1 MKINSPDQAG
11 TPGTTGGA
19 SGPAGG
25 DLGGTLPSPTV
36 VAIAGTPI
44 ADVLAQ
50 FLTVVGGGKG
60 TVQAHGTLG
69 ATETVDL
76 ALGNYHWGTM
86 DQDCTIGFT
95 GWTSGKDCQIALEL
109 AEDGTGGW
117 TPTLTGVTWIGGT
130 PTWDTTA
137 GSTTFVALFSRD
149 GGTTIYAG
157 VLGGG
162 SAASDLD
169 AILAA
174 SAGEDIADA
183 MLGAAAPDA
192 GNVFATMADVTG
204 GGSGALI
211 LLEQHTASSS
221 SSLDFTTFISST
233 YDTYKI
239 EIVELVPQTN
249 TANFKIQVG
258 TGGGPTYDT
267 GNNYEWAADG
277 RATSGGA
284 FSDAGSSGAGATLF
298 LNMSNTAAYGFGTAS
313 LTASGLQST
322 SLRKTIHGHLYYVNA
337 TGPAAIEAS
346 WGMQWVTS
354 GTAATALRFI
364 MSSGNITSGTIRVY
378 GVAK

>member
-1 MKINSPDQAG
+1 M
-11 TPGTTGGA
+11 
-19 SGPAGG
+19 
-25 DLGGTLPSPTV
+25 
-36 VAIAGTPI
+36 
-44 ADVLAQ
+44 LAQ

-69 ATETVDL
+69 ATETIDL

-86 DQDCTIGFT
+86 DQDFTIGLT
-95 GWTSGKDCQIALEL
+95 GWTTGKDCQITVEL
-109 AEDGTGGW
+109 IEDGTGGW

-149 GGTTIYAG
+149 GGTTIYGG

-162 SAASDLD
+162 SAATDLD

-183 MLGAAAPDA
+183 LSGAAAPDA

-233 YDTYKI
+233 YDTYQDRDRQ
-239 EIVELVPQTN
+239 LVPN
-249 TANFKIQVG
+249 NGHGELEDRWG
-258 TGGGPTYDT
+258 TGGGPTAMT
-267 GNNYEWAADG
+267 PPATTNRAAVL
-277 RATSGGA
+277 RSVKRRGA
-284 FSDAGSSGAGATLF
+284 CSDDAGSSGAWATLF
-298 LNMSNTAAYGFGTAS
+298 LNMCS
-313 LTASGLQST
+313 
-322 SLRKTIHGHLYYVNA
+322 
-337 TGPAAIEAS
+337 
-346 WGMQWVTS
+346 
-354 GTAATALRFI
+354 TAATA
-364 MSSGNITSGTIRVY
+364 SGQPVS
-378 GVAK
+378 